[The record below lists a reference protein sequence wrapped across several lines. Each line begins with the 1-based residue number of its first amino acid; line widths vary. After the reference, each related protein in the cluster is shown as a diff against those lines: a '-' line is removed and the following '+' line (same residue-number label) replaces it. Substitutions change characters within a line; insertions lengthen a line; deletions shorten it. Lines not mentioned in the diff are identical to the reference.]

1 MQLTQTLTQTS
12 TRPGPESPTQRL
24 LQAAVVEFARATR
37 FPLAFGGFEADGV
50 STVTALEGNRT
61 LSLAGLRVVTDR
73 GLGGRAVSERRP
85 RITSDYTRCRH
96 ITHDYDSEIREEGI
110 AALFAVPVV
119 VQGVARAVLYGGTR
133 GGSTPM
139 NAFVEAGAAVAR
151 EFAQELRIE
160 QEVARRLA
168 ERTERAIPNAPLEEL
183 RISYAEL
190 RRVAADVHDPELRE
204 RLMAIEHRLAGISS
218 ERGDRTAALT
228 RGDPAGPLGATGTS
242 GRAGALTST
251 AATAPLNVSL
261 TPREID
267 ALSQASLGLTNAGI
281 GQALGLTESTVKS
294 YLKTA
299 MAKLEAPTRHAAVAS
314 ARRLGILP

>member
-1 MQLTQTLTQTS
+1 MQLTQPPTPSQNLA
-12 TRPGPESPTQRL
+12 PTQRL

-85 RITSDYTRCRH
+85 RITSDYTACRH

-190 RRVAADVHDPELRE
+190 RRVASDVHDPELRE

-218 ERGDRTAALT
+218 EGGGAPALAS
-228 RGDPAGPLGATGTS
+228 G
-242 GRAGALTST
+242 GRADRLDAEAARARAGEHT
-251 AATAPLNVSL
+251 ASGVGVPRNVSL

-299 MAKLEAPTRHAAVAS
+299 MAKLEAPTRHAAVAT

>member
-1 MQLTQTLTQTS
+1 MQLTQPPTPSQNLA
-12 TRPGPESPTQRL
+12 PTQRL

-85 RITSDYTRCRH
+85 RITSDYTACRH

-190 RRVAADVHDPELRE
+190 RRVASDVHDPELRE

-218 ERGDRTAALT
+218 ERGGAPALAS
-228 RGDPAGPLGATGTS
+228 G
-242 GRAGALTST
+242 GRADRLDAEGARARAGERASGG
-251 AATAPLNVSL
+251 AGVPRNVSL

-299 MAKLEAPTRHAAVAS
+299 MAKLEAPTRHAAVAT